1 MKTTLV
7 INSRGTITLPAK
19 LRKTLGLSGDDLLIA
34 ETTEEGVLLRPAVA
48 LPIELYSKERAA
60 EFAAEEEK
68 LEEWYRNRDGNKEK

>member
-34 ETTEEGVLLRPAVA
+34 ETTDEGVLLRPAVA
-48 LPIELYSKERAA
+48 LPIELYSTERVA

>member
-1 MKTTLV
+1 MKMTLV

-34 ETTEEGVLLRPAVA
+34 ETTDEGVLLRPAVA
-48 LPIELYSKERAA
+48 LPIELYSAERVA